1 MFLVW
6 ATGCLPVPVTDT
18 ENMGREWFV
27 GEDNCCNGFWD
38 SQ

>member
-1 MFLVW
+1 MFLAE
-6 ATGCLPVPVTDT
+6 ATGWLPVPVSDT
-18 ENMGREWFV
+18 ENMGGERFV